1 MEMVKIRLTYN
12 RENIEEIEKTI
23 NIIESKFKILNKSK
37 IYENRGKSLYNN
49 IYIDVEIKEEN

>member
-1 MEMVKIRLTYN
+1 MVKIRLTYN